1 MIKVPPED
9 LKAFG
14 LAVKHARSLKTWNL
28 DELGATID
36 PPVGKSFIS
45 KIEKGRKGAL
55 NSRTV
60 GRFIKALE
68 MDEAWIDKFLDTDTT
83 DESDETPAE
92 RDADRLIQMV
102 TRYET
107 IPQSSEHLLILLA
120 NQHAEGHY
128 TDQSTTFVGLT
139 KALEAAESIRK
150 RGKMSLDNTGSQLN
164 AVMAEVAKLN
174 AEGALDETNDLLDDE
189 EKGCAKNT
197 KQSKSG

>member
-14 LAVKHARSLKTWNL
+14 LAVKHALSLETWTL
-28 DELGATID
+28 DELGAAID

-45 KIEKGRKGAL
+45 KIEKGRKGTL

-120 NQHAEGHY
+120 TQHAEGHY

-150 RGKMSLDNTGSQLN
+150 RGKMSPNNTGSQLN

-174 AEGALDETNDLLDDE
+174 AEGALDETKDLLDDE

>member
-1 MIKVPPED
+1 LIKVSPEN

-14 LAVKHARSLKTWNL
+14 LAVKHALSLETWTL
-28 DELGATID
+28 DELGAAID

-68 MDEAWIDKFLDTDTT
+68 MDEAWINKFPDTDTT

-150 RGKMSLDNTGSQLN
+150 RGKMSPDNTGSQLN

-174 AEGALDETNDLLDDE
+174 AEGA
-189 EKGCAKNT
+189 
-197 KQSKSG
+197 

>member
-45 KIEKGRKGAL
+45 KIEKGRKGTL

-139 KALEAAESIRK
+139 KGLEAAESIRK
-150 RGKMSLDNTGSQLN
+150 RGKMSPDNTGSQLN

-174 AEGALDETNDLLDDE
+174 AEGALDETKDLLDDK

>member
-14 LAVKHARSLKTWNL
+14 LAVKHALSLETWTL
-28 DELGATID
+28 DELGAAID

-150 RGKMSLDNTGSQLN
+150 RGKMSPDNTGSQLN

>member
-139 KALEAAESIRK
+139 KALEAAKSIRK
-150 RGKMSLDNTGSQLN
+150 RGKMSPDNTGSQLN

-197 KQSKSG
+197 KQSKSD

>member
-1 MIKVPPED
+1 LIKVPPED

-14 LAVKHARSLKTWNL
+14 LAVKHARSLKTWTL

-92 RDADRLIQMV
+92 RNADPLIQMV

-150 RGKMSLDNTGSQLN
+150 RGKMSPDNTGSQLN

>member
-1 MIKVPPED
+1 MIKVSPED

-14 LAVKHARSLKTWNL
+14 LAVKHALSLETWTL
-28 DELGATID
+28 DELGAAID

-139 KALEAAESIRK
+139 KALEAAKSIRK
-150 RGKMSLDNTGSQLN
+150 RGKMSPDNTGSQLN

>member
-1 MIKVPPED
+1 MIKVSPED

-14 LAVKHARSLKTWNL
+14 LAVKRARSLETWTL
-28 DELGATID
+28 DELGAAID

-139 KALEAAESIRK
+139 KALEAAKSIRK
-150 RGKMSLDNTGSQLN
+150 RGKMSPDNTGSQLN

-174 AEGALDETNDLLDDE
+174 AEGALDETKDLLDDE

>member
-1 MIKVPPED
+1 MIKVSPED

-14 LAVKHARSLKTWNL
+14 LAVKHALSLETWTL

-68 MDEAWIDKFLDTDTT
+68 MDEAWINKFPDTDTT

-150 RGKMSLDNTGSQLN
+150 RGKMSPDNTGSQLN

>member
-1 MIKVPPED
+1 MIKVSPED

-14 LAVKHARSLKTWNL
+14 LAVKHARSLKTWTL

-92 RDADRLIQMV
+92 RNADPLIQMV

-107 IPQSSEHLLILLA
+107 IPQSSERLLILLA

-150 RGKMSLDNTGSQLN
+150 RGKMSPDNTGSQLN

-174 AEGALDETNDLLDDE
+174 AEGALDETKDLLDDE

>member
-1 MIKVPPED
+1 MIKVSPEN

-14 LAVKHARSLKTWNL
+14 LAVKHALSLETWTL
-28 DELGATID
+28 DELGAAID

-150 RGKMSLDNTGSQLN
+150 RGKMSPDNTGSQLN

-174 AEGALDETNDLLDDE
+174 AEGALDKTNDLLDDE